1 MATIVVVDDRALN
14 REFLVTLLGY
24 AGHRLLEASD
34 GVEGL
39 EIVRAQRPDLVIVDL
54 VMPTMDGYEFVRQ
67 LRADPAIAQTRV
79 IFYTAAYLQ
88 AETYALARACGVHHI
103 ITKPAEPQ
111 VVLKSVTEALD
122 LAVTLP
128 QPLSPEEFHQEHL
141 RVITDKLFKQVE
153 ALEREVAERK
163 RAEEEVHRLNAELED
178 RVHQRTVELEA
189 ANKELEAFSYSVSH
203 DLRTP
208 VRHIDGFTTLLKD
221 HLGATL
227 DEKGRRYLDKIVES
241 SIWMGQLIDDLLS
254 FSRMGRAE
262 MHGTRVSL
270 DRLVKA
276 VIHDLE
282 EETRER
288 DIVWNIGDLPEVWG
302 DPAMLRL
309 ALFNLISNAV
319 KYTHP
324 CAKARI
330 DVTCT
335 SDDSNHVV
343 CITDNGVGFDMQYV
357 DKLFGVFQRLH
368 SASEFE
374 GTGIGLANV
383 RRIIH
388 RHGGRTWAAGEVDG
402 GAAFYFSL
410 PAREGPNV

>member
-111 VVLKSVTEALD
+111 VVLKSITEALD

-163 RAEEEVHRLNAELED
+163 RAEEEVHRLNAELEE
-178 RVHQRTVELEA
+178 RVRQRTVELEA
-189 ANKELEAFSYSVSH
+189 ANEELEAFSYSVSH
-203 DLRTP
+203 DLRAP
-208 VRHIDGFTTLLKD
+208 LRHIDGFSALLRG
-221 HLGATL
+221 HIEATL
-227 DEKGRRYLDKIVES
+227 DEKGRRYLDKISES
-241 SIWMGQLIDDLLS
+241 SAQMGQLIDDLLA
-254 FSRMGRAE
+254 FSRIGRSE
-262 MHGTRVSL
+262 MYKAPVSL
-270 DRLVKA
+270 DRLSKE

-282 EETRER
+282 EETRDR
-288 DIVWNIGDLPEVWG
+288 KIAWKLGALPEVWA
-302 DPAMLRL
+302 DPPMLRL
-309 ALFNLISNAV
+309 VLMNLIANAL
-319 KYTHP
+319 KYTRP
-324 CAKARI
+324 RAVAEIEVC
-330 DVTCT
+330 CT
-335 SDDSNHVV
+335 AEEDEIIV
-343 CITDNGVGFDMQYV
+343 CIRDNGVGFDMQYA
-357 DKLFGVFQRLH
+357 DKLFSVFQRLH
-368 SASEFE
+368 SEAEFE

-388 RHGGRTWAAGEVDG
+388 RHGGRTWAAGEADG

-410 PAREGPNV
+410 PAREGPIV

>member
-34 GVEGL
+34 GMEGL

-111 VVLKSVTEALD
+111 VVLKSITEALD

-163 RAEEEVHRLNAELED
+163 RAEEEVHRLNAELEE
-178 RVHQRTVELEA
+178 RVRQRTVELEA
-189 ANKELEAFSYSVSH
+189 ANEELEAFSYSVSH
-203 DLRTP
+203 DLRAP
-208 VRHIDGFTTLLKD
+208 LRHIDGFSALLR
-221 HLGATL
+221 GRIEATL
-227 DEKGRRYLDKIVES
+227 DEKGRRYLDKISES
-241 SIWMGQLIDDLLS
+241 SAQMGQLIDDLLA
-254 FSRMGRAE
+254 FSRIGRSE
-262 MHGTRVSL
+262 MYKAPVSL
-270 DRLVKA
+270 DRLSKE

-282 EETRER
+282 EETRDR
-288 DIVWNIGDLPEVWG
+288 KIAWKLGALPEVWA
-302 DPAMLRL
+302 DPPMLRL
-309 ALFNLISNAV
+309 VLMNLIANAL
-319 KYTHP
+319 KYTRP
-324 CAKARI
+324 RAVAEIEVC
-330 DVTCT
+330 CT
-335 SDDSNHVV
+335 AEEDEIIV
-343 CITDNGVGFDMQYV
+343 CIRDNGVGFDMQYA
-357 DKLFGVFQRLH
+357 DKLFSVFQRLH
-368 SASEFE
+368 SEAEFE

-388 RHGGRTWAAGEVDG
+388 RHGGRTWAAGEADG

-410 PAREGPNV
+410 PAREGPIV

>member
-88 AETYALARACGVHHI
+88 TEAYALARACGVHHI

-111 VVLKSVTEALD
+111 VVLKNVTEALD
-122 LAVTLP
+122 LTVTIP
-128 QPLSPEEFHQEHL
+128 QSLSPEEFHQEHL

-163 RAEEEVHRLNAELED
+163 RAEEEVRRLNAELEE
-178 RVHQRTVELEA
+178 RVRQRTVELEA
-189 ANKELEAFSYSVSH
+189 ANKELEAFSYSASH

-208 VRHIDGFTTLLKD
+208 LRHIDAFSALLRG
-221 HLGATL
+221 HIEATL
-227 DEKGRRYLDKIVES
+227 DEKGRRYLDKISGS
-241 SIWMGQLIDDLLS
+241 SAQMGQLIDDLIA
-254 FSRMGRAE
+254 FSRIGRSE
-262 MHGTRVSL
+262 MYKAPVSL
-270 DRLVKA
+270 DRLSKE

-282 EETRER
+282 EETQDRKI
-288 DIVWNIGDLPEVWG
+288 DWKLGALPEVWA
-302 DPAMLRL
+302 DPPMLRL
-309 ALFNLISNAV
+309 VLMNLIANAL
-319 KYTHP
+319 KYTRP
-324 CAKARI
+324 RAVAEIEIC
-330 DVTCT
+330 CT
-335 SDDSNHVV
+335 AEEDKIIV
-343 CITDNGVGFDMQYV
+343 CIRDNGVGFDMQYA

-368 SASEFE
+368 SEAEFE

-383 RRIIH
+383 RRIIQ
-388 RHGGRTWAAGEVDG
+388 RHGGRTWAAGKVDG

-410 PAREGPNV
+410 PAREEPIV

>member
-79 IFYTAAYLQ
+79 IFYTAAYLR
-88 AETYALARACGVHHI
+88 AETYALARACGVRHI

-128 QPLSPEEFHQEHL
+128 QPLSTEEFHQEHL

-203 DLRTP
+203 DLCAP
-208 VRHIDGFTTLLKD
+208 VRHIDGFTALLKD

-227 DEKGRRYLDKIVES
+227 DEKGRRYLDKIAES
-241 SIWMGQLIDDLLS
+241 SIWMGQMIDDLLS

-262 MHGTRVSL
+262 MHETRVSL
-270 DRLVKA
+270 DRLVKE

-288 DIVWNIGDLPEVWG
+288 DIVWNIGDLPEIWG

-319 KYTHP
+319 KYTRP

-335 SDDSNHVV
+335 SDDDNHVV

-388 RHGGRTWAAGEVDG
+388 RHGGRTWAEGMVDR
-402 GAAFYFSL
+402 GASFYFSL
-410 PAREGPNV
+410 PERKEPVP

>member
-14 REFLVTLLGY
+14 RKFLVTLLGY

-103 ITKPAEPQ
+103 VTKPAEPQ

-122 LAVTLP
+122 LAVALP

-163 RAEEEVHRLNAELED
+163 RAEEEVHRLNAELEE
-178 RVHQRTVELEA
+178 RVRQRTAELEA
-189 ANKELEAFSYSVSH
+189 TNKELEAFSYSVSH
-203 DLRTP
+203 DLRAP
-208 VRHIDGFTTLLKD
+208 VRHIDGFAALLKY
-221 HLGATL
+221 HFGATL
-227 DEKGRRYLDKIVES
+227 DEKGRRYLDKIAES
-241 SIWMGQLIDDLLS
+241 SVRMGQLIDDLLS

-282 EETRER
+282 EERQDR
-288 DIVWNIGDLPEVWG
+288 KIDWKLGALPEVWA
-302 DPAMLRL
+302 DPPMLRL
-309 ALFNLISNAV
+309 VLMNLIANAL
-319 KYTHP
+319 KYTRP
-324 CAKARI
+324 RAVAEIEVC
-330 DVTCT
+330 CT
-335 SDDSNHVV
+335 AEEDEIIV
-343 CITDNGVGFDMQYV
+343 CIHDNGVGFDMQYA

-368 SASEFE
+368 PEAEFE

-388 RHGGRTWAAGEVDG
+388 RHGGRTWAAGKVDG

-410 PAREGPNV
+410 PAREEPIV

>member
-111 VVLKSVTEALD
+111 VVLKSITEALD

-163 RAEEEVHRLNAELED
+163 RAEEEVHRLNAELEE
-178 RVHQRTVELEA
+178 RVRQRTVELEA
-189 ANKELEAFSYSVSH
+189 ANEELEAFSYSVSH
-203 DLRTP
+203 DLRAP
-208 VRHIDGFTTLLKD
+208 LRHIDGFSALLRG
-221 HLGATL
+221 HIEATL
-227 DEKGRRYLDKIVES
+227 DEKGRRYLDKISES
-241 SIWMGQLIDDLLS
+241 SAQMGQLIDDLLA
-254 FSRMGRAE
+254 FSRIGRSE
-262 MHGTRVSL
+262 MYKAPVSL
-270 DRLVKA
+270 DRLSKE

-282 EETRER
+282 EETRDR
-288 DIVWNIGDLPEVWG
+288 KIAWKLGALPEVWA
-302 DPAMLRL
+302 DPPMLRL
-309 ALFNLISNAV
+309 VLMNLIANAL
-319 KYTHP
+319 KYTR
-324 CAKARI
+324 ARAVAEI
-330 DVTCT
+330 EVCCT
-335 SDDSNHVV
+335 AEEDEIIV
-343 CITDNGVGFDMQYV
+343 CIRDNGVGFDMQYA
-357 DKLFGVFQRLH
+357 DKLFSVFQRLH
-368 SASEFE
+368 SEAEFE

-410 PAREGPNV
+410 PAREGPIV